1 MMRKRWF
8 LWCKYYPVWLP
19 FRLWHTLMA
28 LCSSSLSLNCKN
40 NIHQISR
47 AMFKIFVHRSARTQ
61 IHSSTY
67 LPALWH
73 KFCSIHCHT
82 SEIGETRA
90 SLLSWLLISRY
101 TSQPE
106 DLLLLAL
113 LSDEELSILHI
124 PENSGLL
131 FGDDDLRLPLL
142 LLLLT
147 VAMSLLRILCLSEW
161 LRWFHSGF
169 GLTLSTLSLEFEV
182 HFWSRSS
189 VWLCVDTAAS

>member
-28 LCSSSLSLNCKN
+28 LCSSSLSLDCKT

-47 AMFKIFVHRSARTQ
+47 AMTKIFVRRSVQTQ

-73 KFCSIHCHT
+73 KFCLIHCHT

-113 LSDEELSILHI
+113 LSGEELSILHI

-131 FGDDDLRLPLL
+131 FGGGDLTLQLL

-147 VAMSLLRILCLSEW
+147 VAMSLPRMLCFSEW
-161 LRWFHSGF
+161 LRRFHSDF
-169 GLTLSTLSLEFEV
+169 GLTLSTLSFELEV
-182 HFWSRSS
+182 NFWSSSS